1 MEWPRRCTC
10 TNIFVVDGVC
20 GCREDIGGWMGT
32 RGTSVDAL
40 RCWEEDG
47 GGLGC
52 IGLVWA
58 EQ

>member
-1 MEWPRRCTC
+1 
-10 TNIFVVDGVC
+10 
-20 GCREDIGGWMGT
+20 MGT

-52 IGLVWA
+52 IGWCGPSNEDDCFGRGVLPWFDV
-58 EQ
+58 